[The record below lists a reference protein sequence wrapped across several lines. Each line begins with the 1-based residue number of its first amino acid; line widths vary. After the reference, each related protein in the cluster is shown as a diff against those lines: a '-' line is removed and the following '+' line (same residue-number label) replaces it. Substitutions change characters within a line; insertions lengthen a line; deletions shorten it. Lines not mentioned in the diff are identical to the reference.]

1 MKKTR
6 RNSITEYELLGF
18 CNQYFRGQGFLTR
31 EEVPFLLKVA
41 DLFCFHE
48 GSGECVAVE
57 VKVRNWRQALTQA
70 LVYQMM
76 ADQVYIAL
84 YNEYTKSVDH
94 NLLLSKGVGLL
105 AIDASGKVDSI
116 LEAPASPRRV
126 SYFVSTTVAT
136 AFPGRGS
143 LACLMV

>member
-1 MKKTR
+1 MKKTK
-6 RNSITEYELLGF
+6 RNIDESELQGF
-18 CNQYFRGQGFLTR
+18 CGRYFRDKGFLTR

-48 GSGECVAVE
+48 GTGECIAVE

-84 YNEYTKSVDH
+84 SSEYTKAVDCD
-94 NLLLSKGVGLL
+94 LLASKGVGLL
-105 AIDASGKVDSI
+105 AVDTSGKVDLI
-116 LEAPASPRRV
+116 LKAPSSPRRV
-126 SYFVSTTVAT
+126 SYFASQVVAT
-136 AFPGRGS
+136 AFPGRGT
-143 LACLMV
+143 LACLML